1 MPNKVGVRGTKGNSL
16 TTPERVLES
25 SIIQMD
31 RDMRDIG
38 MSAAPGFG
46 RMVAADGSAIVEGYW
61 DSSILKG
68 ALR

>member
-1 MPNKVGVRGTKGNSL
+1 
-16 TTPERVLES
+16 
-25 SIIQMD
+25 MD

-61 DSSILKG
+61 DSGILKG